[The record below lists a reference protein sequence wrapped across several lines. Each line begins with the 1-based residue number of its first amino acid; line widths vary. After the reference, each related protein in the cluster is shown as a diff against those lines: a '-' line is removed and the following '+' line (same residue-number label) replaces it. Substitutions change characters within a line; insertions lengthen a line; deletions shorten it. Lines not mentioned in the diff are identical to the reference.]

1 MKSTIAKLFLVSFAF
16 TLVFTSCFKD
26 DLLKEIDALKDT
38 VSSMQRR
45 NDSLSFFINAKAD
58 SLGKALTA
66 AQKRSDSLASVLKT
80 KSDSLSIALGIT
92 NSNLNALTKSVDSI
106 KVQVGNINGQLTQLN
121 NQLTSITSQLTQL
134 NQQFGALGAD
144 YAALN
149 SKYQEL
155 SATLQGLNTQ
165 IAALQAE
172 QLKLLEKLNAILL
185 QITPPADITT
195 GLVAYYPFNG
205 NLLDSNVTAT
215 KRDGIPG
222 GTITY
227 TADRFGNPS
236 RSIGFSS
243 AAVGYVKTP
252 SSINDL
258 ANTFTI
264 SCWVNPLSTDR
275 VIPEGITGSEGYG
288 TQLIVHPTH
297 GGAWGNASQNAGV
310 GFSVGKNQITVV
322 EHSHLYIASPLV
334 YPASLNGWHLVTIV
348 YENHIPKLYVDGAL
362 VKTGKASSIANVRPS
377 NGNDINNGFGNYS
390 SSGIGNGF
398 SPSGTPPIPQ
408 FNGSIDEFRI
418 YNRALTQTEI
428 SYLAS
433 H

>member
-92 NSNLNALTKSVDSI
+92 NSNLSALTKSVDSI

-149 SKYQEL
+149 TKYQEL
-155 SATLQGLNTQ
+155 STSLQNLNAQ
-165 IAALQAE
+165 IASLQAE
-172 QLKLLEKLNAILL
+172 QLKLLERLNAILL
-185 QITPPADITT
+185 QLNPPVDITT
-195 GLVAYYPFNG
+195 GLVAYYPFSGNAGDSSGNG
-205 NLLDSNVTAT
+205 NHGTANGLL
-215 KRDGIPG
+215 
-222 GTITY
+222 
-227 TADRFGNPS
+227 
-236 RSIGFSS
+236 S
-243 AAVGYVKTP
+243 AAGKNG
-252 SSINDL
+252 I
-258 ANTFTI
+258 ANTAY
-264 SCWVNPLSTDR
+264 L
-275 VIPEGITGSEGYG
+275 
-288 TQLIVHPTH
+288 
-297 GGAWGNASQNAGV
+297 
-310 GFSVGKNQITVV
+310 FS
-322 EHSHLYIASPLV
+322 
-334 YPASLNGWHLVTIV
+334 
-348 YENHIPKLYVDGAL
+348 
-362 VKTGKASSIANVRPS
+362 
-377 NGNDINNGFGNYS
+377 
-390 SSGIGNGF
+390 GNGSF
-398 SPSGTPPIPQ
+398 INLPKPF
-408 FNGSIDEFRI
+408 FNGSRVSQFSLSVTFKVNQLSIPNGALWTKNGFWQGVGMYVGSDGTIAFSTSIPTFQYQGCASASNTIEINKWYNVTMVYDNINCSIYLNGNKIQTTSNTSSQSGAIISNTMAGFVDFAQSAGGNSNSTNLFGCGNSVSTGNTGFFNGIIDDFRL
-418 YNRALTQTEI
+418 YNKILTQEQIT
-428 SYLAS
+428 YLAT

>member
-1 MKSTIAKLFLVSFAF
+1 MTSTLAKLFLVAFAF
-16 TLVFTSCFKD
+16 TIVFTSCFKD

-38 VSSMQRR
+38 VSAMQRR

-172 QLKLLEKLNAILL
+172 QLKLLEKLNAITL
-185 QITPPADITT
+185 QLNPPVDITT
-195 GLVAYYPFNG
+195 GLVAYYPFSGNAGDSSGNG
-205 NLLDSNVTAT
+205 NHGIAT
-215 KRDGIPG
+215 GISL
-222 GTITY
+222 TT
-227 TADRFGNPS
+227 DRFGFQNKAYFFNGINSFPLPPDPTQQVYIQNKFIALS
-236 RSIGFSS
+236 SEYTISAWFNSSDVTKRQQCIFNSSPHTGFAVELNNENVANRLMYGIGPANAFWTRIYLSGTTNNFQSNQWYHLIFSKAGTTYTVYLNGKIESTINLIQADSYTESVGLVIGSIGDGNEVFKGKIDD
-243 AAVGYVKTP
+243 VRVY
-252 SSINDL
+252 NR
-258 ANTFTI
+258 
-264 SCWVNPLSTDR
+264 PLTL
-275 VIPEGITGSEGYG
+275 E
-288 TQLIVHPTH
+288 
-297 GGAWGNASQNAGV
+297 
-310 GFSVGKNQITVV
+310 QIT
-322 EHSHLYIASPLV
+322 
-334 YPASLNGWHLVTIV
+334 
-348 YENHIPKLYVDGAL
+348 
-362 VKTGKASSIANVRPS
+362 
-377 NGNDINNGFGNYS
+377 
-390 SSGIGNGF
+390 
-398 SPSGTPPIPQ
+398 
-408 FNGSIDEFRI
+408 
-418 YNRALTQTEI
+418 
-428 SYLAS
+428 YLAT